1 MTRAVVCVAT
11 TPHYQKGMI
20 RLQEAFLKQ
29 RGLDDNMWSWSRLL
43 PSWPTHQNVPYGFKA
58 HALMTA
64 ATDDSPGGP
73 ADLLLWADA
82 SILPIRSLEP
92 LWEKIERDGYW
103 IARNG
108 WNNYQWTADSAYPDL
123 FQEELERG
131 GQGYSRPWTMEE
143 VRRANQFSIP
153 HVVATSFGLNVKHP
167 IGKAFLDEY
176 YRLASETK
184 AFCGP
189 WTNGNSGI
197 ARTRYDGVR
206 VAPCGPADV
215 LGHRHDQTAASVI
228 AWRLGMEL
236 TDCPEIFAYSKRR
249 PDGTLH
255 LSDQDERTILLADGA
270 MHDGVVL

>member
-11 TPHYQKGMI
+11 TPHYQKGMR
-20 RLQEAFLKQ
+20 RLDAQVESFDPQAFVSMHPFEPYNSPPHSQ
-29 RGLDDNMWSWSRLL
+29 
-43 PSWPTHQNVPYGFKA
+43 VPYAFKA
-58 HALMTA
+58 FALEGTRR
-64 ATDDSPGGP
+64 DG

-108 WNNYQWTADSAYPDL
+108 WSNYEWTADSAYQDL
-123 FQEELERG
+123 LPEFASEP
-131 GQGYSRPWTMEE
+131 S
-143 VRRANQFSIP
+143 VARAQNRDIP

-167 IGKAFLDEY
+167 KGKAFLDEY

-189 WTNGNSGI
+189 WRNSAYYGLNSERVGN
-197 ARTRYDGVR
+197 
-206 VAPCGPADV
+206 PCGPSDV
-215 LGHRHDQTAASVI
+215 MGHRHDQTAASVI
-228 AWRLGMEL
+228 AWRLGMKL

-255 LSDQDERTILLADGA
+255 LSDQDERTILLADGNL
-270 MHDGVVL
+270 HDGVVL

>member
-1 MTRAVVCVAT
+1 MDERTMTRAIVCVAT
-11 TPHYQKGMI
+11 TPHYQKGL
-20 RLQEAFLKQ
+20 R
-29 RGLDDNMWSWSRLL
+29 RLL
-43 PSWPTHQNVPYGFKA
+43 HHASLQRQSVAFWNSQGEWPKHQDRPYAFKA
-58 HALMTA
+58 YALKVMQA
-64 ATDDSPGGP
+64 QY
-73 ADLLLWADA
+73 ADLLLWCDA

-92 LWEKIERDGYW
+92 LWERIEREGYW

-108 WNNYQWTADSAYPDL
+108 WNNYQWTADSAYLDL
-123 FQEELERG
+123 FEHEIVS
-131 GQGYSRPWTMEE
+131 GQVSPGNTLRKLQN
-143 VRRANQFSIP
+143 VNRIIP

-189 WTNGNSGI
+189 WTNAYSGLG
-197 ARTRYDGVR
+197 TSWDGVR

-228 AWRLGMEL
+228 AWRLGMKL
-236 TDCPEIFAYSKRR
+236 TDCPEVFAYSKRR

-255 LSDQDERTILLADGA
+255 LEDQDERTILLADGK
-270 MHDGVVL
+270 MEDGVVL